1 MQLTLRHT
9 LRFSLGTPARA
20 VAHVLLTPLATP
32 QQEVEHWFIDMPG
45 IADAASF
52 QDGYGNHAQLVSLVK
67 LAGDLVVVAEGRVN
81 TIDKAGVLGRLQ
93 YDPVPALFRRTT
105 ALTRPDTSLLQGLAG
120 GSTRIALFHE
130 LMGRVHDRAGVQSQD
145 GAGQVQSQGTDITA
159 AARTHAFLGA
169 VRALGFAVRYVTGY
183 LLEDGGTARAHAW
196 AEAWDDSLGWIG
208 FDPTL
213 NLCPTQSHVRL
224 AAGLDA
230 MSCPPLRT
238 VPVWADM
245 PEETVEIVAV

>member
-1 MQLTLRHT
+1 
-9 LRFSLGTPARA
+9 
-20 VAHVLLTPLATP
+20 
-32 QQEVEHWFIDMPG
+32 
-45 IADAASF
+45 
-52 QDGYGNHAQLVSLVK
+52 
-67 LAGDLVVVAEGRVN
+67 
-81 TIDKAGVLGRLQ
+81 
-93 YDPVPALFRRTT
+93 
-105 ALTRPDTSLLQGLAG
+105 
-120 GSTRIALFHE
+120 
-130 LMGRVHDRAGVQSQD
+130 VHDRAGAQSQD

-169 VRALGFAVRYVTGY
+169 VRALGFAARYVTGY

-238 VPVWADM
+238 VPVWAEM

>member
-32 QQEVEHWFIDMPG
+32 QQEVERWSIDMPG

-81 TIDKAGVLGRLQ
+81 TIDKAGVLGRLE

-130 LMGRVHDRAGVQSQD
+130 LMGRVHDRAGP
-145 GAGQVQSQGTDITA
+145 A
-159 AARTHAFLGA
+159 
-169 VRALGFAVRYVTGY
+169 
-183 LLEDGGTARAHAW
+183 
-196 AEAWDDSLGWIG
+196 
-208 FDPTL
+208 TL
-213 NLCPTQSHVRL
+213 HLQLSRSGP
-224 AAGLDA
+224 GL
-230 MSCPPLRT
+230 
-238 VPVWADM
+238 
-245 PEETVEIVAV
+245 